1 MIRQWPNCIGFP
13 NTDINLCLVW
23 VFLRG
28 PVRFREA
35 QKAVLWS
42 THVVLPLE
50 PRNRSWLCY
59 WNAQN
64 VGGFCWLSN
73 ALPGCVG
80 SVAHTHVVSRCVV
93 SCRAVSCRVVEQSWV
108 RPSGGRTPLPWTAPG
123 EPLIYYCPLAYNRN
137 QNNTET
143 QENVITQQTHCL
155 QDSGLEVEPSVI
167 WEGWGGFV
175 LRLEKKSTVGDGN
188 ESFSS
193 ISAED
198 FKYKTRETET
208 SKHIL
213 LYVFKKYSKGLKLIL
228 RMGIIITCFTEPN
241 HLNVGELPLRL

>member
-23 VFLRG
+23 FFLRG
-28 PVRFREA
+28 PVRFREV
-35 QKAVLWS
+35 QKAVLWP

-50 PRNRSWLCY
+50 LRNRSWLCY
-59 WNAQN
+59 FNAQN

-73 ALPGCVG
+73 ALPSCVG
-80 SVAHTHVVSRCVV
+80 SVAHTRVVSHCVV
-93 SCRAVSCRVVEQSWV
+93 SCRIVSCRVVEQSWV

-123 EPLIYYCPLAYNRN
+123 EPLIYCCPLAYNRN

-167 WEGWGGFV
+167 WEGWGFCPLV
-175 LRLEKKSTVGDGN
+175 RKKEHSRWWERIFLLN
-188 ESFSS
+188 
-193 ISAED
+193 ILAED

-208 SKHIL
+208 SKHI
-213 LYVFKKYSKGLKLIL
+213 YVYLKNILKG
-228 RMGIIITCFTEPN
+228 
-241 HLNVGELPLRL
+241 